1 MMTRDPN
8 HSNHSDTPQ
17 FYIGPGSSNTPP
29 EDPDRLLDEARERI
43 RLQDEQNKE
52 GVKLARRLIIA
63 FVLILILG
71 IVFYVVLPIYG
82 LKLNPMV
89 PVLSF
94 IAILVG
100 AIMTAVEEQKDED
113 DHWDDP
119 DDPRG
124 PNGGNQSGCNN
135 DGCAVGMC
143 PGPQPLRMFRHP
155 KKKK

>member
-1 MMTRDPN
+1 MSNDPTPPN
-8 HSNHSDTPQ
+8 PPQ
-17 FYIGPGSSNTPP
+17 FFIGPDSSNTPP

-43 RLQDEQNKE
+43 RLQDQHNKE
-52 GVKLARRLIIA
+52 GVKLARRLIVA

-71 IVFYVVLPIYG
+71 IVFYVVLPVYG

-100 AIMTAVEEQKDED
+100 AIMTAVEEQKDQD

-124 PNGGNQSGCNN
+124 PNGGKPNNQDGCNN

-143 PGPQPLRMFRHP
+143 PGPRPLRMFRHP